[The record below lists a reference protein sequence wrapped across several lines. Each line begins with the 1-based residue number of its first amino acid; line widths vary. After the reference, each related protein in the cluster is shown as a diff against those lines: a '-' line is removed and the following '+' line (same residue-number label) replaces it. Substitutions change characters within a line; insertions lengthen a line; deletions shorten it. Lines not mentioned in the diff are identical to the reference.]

1 MSQVSAELLA
11 ALRDVVGDGHL
22 LADPELRAGFERDW
36 TGRFGGEALAVVR
49 PADRD
54 EVAAVLR
61 ICAEHGAAVVPQ
73 GGNTGLVG
81 GGVPRGGEIVLS
93 TTRLTGIGELDPASG
108 QISAGAGVTL
118 AALQAACAAAGADA
132 GLDFGARD
140 GATLGGIAAC
150 DAGGIKA
157 LRHGTA
163 RRRIVGIEAVLAD
176 GNVIERMAGLLKDNA
191 GYDLPALLVGSEGTL
206 GVITAVRWQS
216 VVPGTQRVAA
226 IVPVDTVD
234 GAIELLAALRRGLPS
249 LEACDFVDATCLEL
263 SCAHLG
269 RSLPLAQAPPLAI
282 FLECVA
288 DSDPTEALATV
299 LDDLGHADNAVL
311 ATDTASRRSLW
322 ELRESVPEAIAT
334 TGVAHH
340 IDIGIPLARL
350 AAFIDALPGALIG
363 HGETRSYC
371 FGHLGD
377 GNVHVSLVGPAS
389 ADHGVDDAALA
400 LALSLGGT
408 ISAEHG
414 VGTAKA
420 AWLERCRGTGQV
432 AAMRAIKDAL
442 DPRSMMNPG
451 VVLTR

>member
-11 ALRDVVGDGHL
+11 ALGDAVGDGHL
-22 LADPELRAGFERDW
+22 LVDPGLRGGFERDW

-54 EVAAVLR
+54 EVAAVLE
-61 ICAEHGAAVVPQ
+61 ICAEHGVAVVPQ

-81 GGVPRGGEIVLS
+81 GGVPRGGEIVIS
-93 TTRLTGIGELDPASG
+93 STRLTEIGELDPATG

-150 DAGGIKA
+150 DAGGIRA

-163 RRRIVGIEAVLAD
+163 RKRIVGIEAVLAD
-176 GNVIERMAGLLKDNA
+176 GSVVEQMAGLLKDNA
-191 GYDLPALLVGSEGTL
+191 GYDLRALLVGSEGTL

-216 VVPGTQRVAA
+216 VVSGTQRVAA
-226 IVPVDTVD
+226 LVGVDSVD
-234 GAIELLAALRRGLPS
+234 AAIELLAALRHKLPS
-249 LEACDFVDATCLEL
+249 LEACDFVDRRCLEL
-263 SCAHLG
+263 SCAHLR
-269 RSLPLAQAPPLAI
+269 RSLPLAAAPPLAI
-282 FLECVA
+282 FLECAA
-288 DSDPTEALATV
+288 DTDPTEALATV
-299 LDDLGHADNAVL
+299 LDDLDHAESAVL
-311 ATDTASRRSLW
+311 AADTASRRSLW
-322 ELRESVPEAIAT
+322 ELRENVPEAIAT
-334 TGVAHH
+334 TGITHH
-340 IDIGIPLARL
+340 IDIGVPLARL
-350 AAFIDALPGALIG
+350 AAFIDALPDALTG

-377 GNVHVSLVGPAS
+377 GNVHVSLVGPLSTDHS
-389 ADHGVDDAALA
+389 ADDAVLA

-420 AWLERCRGTGQV
+420 AWLERCRGAGQV
-432 AAMRAIKDAL
+432 AAMRAIKGAL
-442 DPRSMMNPG
+442 DPQAIMNPG
-451 VVLTR
+451 VVLSA